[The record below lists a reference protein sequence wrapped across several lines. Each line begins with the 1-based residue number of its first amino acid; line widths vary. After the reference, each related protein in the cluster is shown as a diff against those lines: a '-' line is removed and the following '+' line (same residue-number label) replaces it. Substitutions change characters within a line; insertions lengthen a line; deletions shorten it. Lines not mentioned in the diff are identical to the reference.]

1 MSYVC
6 MGKKNMMN
14 HCADFIME
22 KYMYD
27 GYQVQKVPFEE
38 QGNEGILVQIRNTEN
53 DFSGIL
59 KTVIGCKKCVSVK
72 LLHVNGNVD
81 VKVMTTSWLDK
92 AVVMTV
98 AWFCLWPLLATGGFG
113 IYQQK
118 KLIDQVQQDV
128 TNFLANY
135 RR

>member
-1 MSYVC
+1 MSYLNIN
-6 MGKKNMMN
+6 KENAIN
-14 HCADFIME
+14 YCANFIMD
-22 KYMYD
+22 KYSYD
-27 GYQVQKVPFEE
+27 GYQVQKIPFEE
-38 QGNEGILVQIRNTEN
+38 QGKDGILVQIRNTE
-53 DFSGIL
+53 DGFSGIL

-72 LLHVNGNVD
+72 LLRENGNVD
-81 VKVMTTSWLDK
+81 VKVMATSWLDK